1 MRLRDVLEAVLAFL
15 AGLVFWPVG
24 VRGLLELIK
33 YLI

>member
-1 MRLRDVLEAVLAFL
+1 MKLRDALEAILAFL

-24 VRGLLELIK
+24 VRGLLEIIK